1 MHQPTRDPR
10 DQSKVEPATFNHNM
24 GKGSEGPSARER
36 SGPRDVTVTSGLTS
50 AEKATTVTGAGP
62 ALRRVAPRATT
73 VRRGRRTAIASIKL
87 GRPAQIE
94 ARVRRG
100 RRVVATV
107 LPNTCANGSRAV
119 RWDAKGAKP
128 GRYTLEV
135 RVRSD
140 RPTVVRKLGFSVR

>member
-10 DQSKVEPATFNHNM
+10 DQSKVEPTTFNHNM
-24 GKGSEGPSARER
+24 GKGSSPDNQLFEQVA
-36 SGPRDVTVTSGLTS
+36 
-50 AEKATTVTGAGP
+50 AQAGVEMVF
-62 ALRRVAPRATT
+62 LGHIR
-73 VRRGRRTAIASIKL
+73 RRTAIASIKL